1 MTPSRRKYLL
11 DLLERTVATYVE
23 TLLGLLIVGW
33 GDFGAV
39 SDFLDLGTSA
49 AIAAAPAALA
59 VLKGGIARFRGDRE
73 NPSLVAP
80 PIRTTLEGGR

>member
-1 MTPSRRKYLL
+1 MTRKYLI
-11 DLLERTVATYVE
+11 DLAERVGATYVE
-23 TLLGLLIVGW
+23 TLVGLLVVGW

-49 AIAAAPAALA
+49 AVAAVPAALA
-59 VLKGGIARFRGDRE
+59 VLKGGLARLRGDRE

-80 PIRTTLEGGR
+80 PIRRTLDG

>member
-1 MTPSRRKYLL
+1 MTRKYLI
-11 DLLERTVATYVE
+11 DLAERVAATYVE
-23 TLLGLLIVGW
+23 TLIGLLIVGW

-59 VLKGGIARFRGDRE
+59 VLKGGLARFRGDKE

-80 PIRTTLEGGR
+80 PIRTTLTG